1 VQLDELTQ
9 QRQQLT
15 SWLKDVIEGPPT
27 SFRVGGVEVPAQTPL
42 SQLPEAAARGE
53 EAPTGIQ
60 AGRASIAEQLR
71 RGIDEIDQRI
81 EKLMP
86 EAREAAREQGP
97 AITYEFQ
104 KPIYADVGLPP
115 EGEVPLPAGVTPN
128 PGGGF
133 DIATTQGTF
142 TLKCSRGYPYHGQI

>member
-1 VQLDELTQ
+1 
-9 QRQQLT
+9 
-15 SWLKDVIEGPPT
+15 
-27 SFRVGGVEVPAQTPL
+27 
-42 SQLPEAAARGE
+42 
-53 EAPTGIQ
+53 
-60 AGRASIAEQLR
+60 
-71 RGIDEIDQRI
+71 
-81 EKLMP
+81 MP

-142 TLKCSRGYPYHGQI
+142 YTEMQPRLPVSRPNMKP